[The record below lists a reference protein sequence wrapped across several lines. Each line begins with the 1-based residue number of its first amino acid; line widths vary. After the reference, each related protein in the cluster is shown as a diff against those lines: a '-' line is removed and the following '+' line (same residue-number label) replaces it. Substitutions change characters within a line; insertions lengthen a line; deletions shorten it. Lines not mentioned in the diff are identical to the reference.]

1 MRRFVTAGLTDRNRR
16 YDADSWLQKFT
27 PRRKNSIW
35 SKINTKHVERL
46 TTAGR
51 MQPAGL
57 REVAAAKADGRWQKA
72 YDSSRNMEMPADFLR
87 ELEKNP
93 QAKTFFETLNK
104 TNLYS
109 VAFRLQTAM
118 RAETRDKRMREI
130 IEMLSNGKRFH

>member
-35 SKINTKHVERL
+35 SKINTNHVERL
-46 TTAGR
+46 TTAGKI
-51 MQPAGL
+51 QPAGL

-87 ELEKNP
+87 ELEKNS

-109 VAFRLQTAM
+109 IAFRLQTAKKP
-118 RAETRDKRMREI
+118 ETRDKRMREI